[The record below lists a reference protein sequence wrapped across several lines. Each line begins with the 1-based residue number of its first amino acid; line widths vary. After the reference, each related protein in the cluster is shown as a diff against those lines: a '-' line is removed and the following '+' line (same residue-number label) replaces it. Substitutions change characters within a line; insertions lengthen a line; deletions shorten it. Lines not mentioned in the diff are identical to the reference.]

1 MKKYQVSGTYRLI
14 GAIGKMVPFC
24 HVVQAENIEAAKD
37 FCRDI
42 LYLTHEHILI
52 KEVKEIAT

>member
-1 MKKYQVSGTYRLI
+1 MKKYQISGTYRLI
-14 GAIGKMVPFC
+14 GAIGKMIKFS
-24 HVVQAENIEAAKD
+24 HIVQAESIESAQD

-52 KEVKEIAT
+52 KEVKEI